1 MIFFQNNDDKNF
13 FIENNI
19 VNENKTKVIRY
30 FGVNIN
36 KYKYSPLPDRD
47 KDLTFIYFGRL
58 IKDKG
63 IFELVDAIKI
73 VKKTY
78 PKLNLRL

>member
-1 MIFFQNNDDKNF
+1 MKIKQKLP
-13 FIENNI
+13 
-19 VNENKTKVIRY
+19 RY

-78 PKLNLRL
+78 PKTKFKIMVI